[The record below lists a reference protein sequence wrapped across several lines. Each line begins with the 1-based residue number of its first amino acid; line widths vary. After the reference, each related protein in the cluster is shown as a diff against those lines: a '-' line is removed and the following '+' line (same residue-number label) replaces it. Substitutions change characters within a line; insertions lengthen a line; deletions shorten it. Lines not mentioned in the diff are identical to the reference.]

1 MALAVLA
8 LGPGSVLAEPPES
21 VCSTLWAG
29 GQGGRVLGETSA
41 LGWRMWTGSGMS
53 GTNGIS
59 GMSKWDVQDE
69 WGKWKEWDEP
79 LNGMS
84 H

>member
-1 MALAVLA
+1 
-8 LGPGSVLAEPPES
+8 
-21 VCSTLWAG
+21 
-29 GQGGRVLGETSA
+29 
-41 LGWRMWTGSGMS
+41 MS

-59 GMSKWDVQDE
+59 GMSKWDMQHE
-69 WGKWKEWDEP
+69 WDKWKEWDKP

>member
-1 MALAVLA
+1 MGLQHP
-8 LGPGSVLAEPPES
+8 LGWG
-21 VCSTLWAG
+21 T
-29 GQGGRVLGETSA
+29 GREGVGPSA
-41 LGWRMWTGSGMS
+41 LGWRMWTGSRMS